1 MSSTSSIVPDNFT
14 SMKNNMGCDFCSL
27 DDCFI
32 GIHDLAIPATSGTNY
47 EPKFK
52 KNDRK
57 NDNLHILCRVQEGSK
72 VQFKMGNGKYT
83 EDIEEAKDH
92 LMKRTYPEIE
102 NGTQNVP
109 VFIPEASLPEKYY
122 RGVDPEKFQEKVNQ
136 LHTLE
141 DKNEFTKFKNAEE
154 EKSVFKGEHTEK
166 LFFDEIHKRFQTQR
180 MSFLPVFLR
189 RLLTKTKSL
198 TDMIGSYIIYGWK
211 MAYAIL
217 VTYLLSY
224 PISGAGDAFP
234 SKKSKSVEITVLNG
248 SHLPRYNDPKQDQES
263 DFIVIDSKRKFI
275 LSLEIKSNLFSE
287 AKGNVKKSSVQKGVE
302 QISKIKKILE
312 KYFCTNIDLTGW
324 KFVGALGFGSKAE
337 HVKCCPSCKPFI
349 VDVTGV
355 KALFNKLDR
364 ELTGT
369 TSANLE
375 AYKKLIRNL
384 IFCIF
389 ANPGPVIKHNYDEE
403 TFRKIKQQGDWCNVL
418 FWTPKQ
424 YEIMQLN
431 EHNSPKYK
439 HVIFESSYSTG
450 KTEVMKGMIRKLID
464 KSQKIHFIFSY
475 SSMDKGRHQIYDE
488 ILDPSQ
494 IK

>member
-1 MSSTSSIVPDNFT
+1 
-14 SMKNNMGCDFCSL
+14 
-27 DDCFI
+27 
-32 GIHDLAIPATSGTNY
+32 
-47 EPKFK
+47 
-52 KNDRK
+52 
-57 NDNLHILCRVQEGSK
+57 
-72 VQFKMGNGKYT
+72 
-83 EDIEEAKDH
+83 
-92 LMKRTYPEIE
+92 MKRTYPEIE
-102 NGTQNVP
+102 NGTQKQT
-109 VFIPEASLPEKYY
+109 VFIPETYLPDKFF
-122 RGVDPEKFQEKVNQ
+122 RGVDPKNFPKKVKQ
-136 LHTLE
+136 LHDTTE
-141 DKNEFTKFKNAEE
+141 KEEFTKLKNEKEE
-154 EKSVFKGEHTEK
+154 MSLFKGEHTERN
-166 LFFDEIHKRFQTQR
+166 FFDSIKKH
-180 MSFLPVFLR
+180 LN
-189 RLLTKTKSL
+189 TKS
-198 TDMIGSYIIYGWK
+198 
-211 MAYAIL
+211 
-217 VTYLLSY
+217 VV
-224 PISGAGDAFP
+224 F
-234 SKKSKSVEITVLNG
+234 NG
-248 SHLPRYNDPKQDQES
+248 VKLPQLGDPKLDQES
-263 DFIVIDSKRKFI
+263 DFLVIDSERKLI
-275 LSLEIKSNLFSE
+275 WSLEIKSNLFSE
-287 AKGNVKKSSVQKGVE
+287 TKGKVKKSSVQKGVE

-312 KYFCTNIDLTGW
+312 KYFCTNSDLTGW
-324 KFVGALGFGSKAE
+324 KFVGALGYGSKAE